1 MRGINKQAALDYTFI
16 LGIPSIIAAAVLEV
30 KDVNFKA
37 ISTDYLIAVICG
49 VVAAAVVGYLA
60 IVIFKW
66 LLKTD
71 KMIIFVIYTAIVGLL
86 VTGVSVYELTTGHL
100 VSFV

>member
-1 MRGINKQAALDYTFI
+1 MT
-16 LGIPSIIAAAVLEV
+16 
-30 KDVNFKA
+30 
-37 ISTDYLIAVICG
+37 AVICG
-49 VVAAAVVGYLA
+49 VVAASVVGYLA